1 MKSRTRSRLMI
12 AALLIVAIG
21 AGVAVSVAKLRNTG
35 DLATPVAKVA
45 RGDVSLKVFTTGDL
59 RPPRSAVMTAPS
71 VGTTLQVVHLVKTGT
86 IVKTGDIIVEFDP
99 SEQEYNLE
107 QAKSQLQQADE
118 QIAKAKADSVV
129 QTAVDQVALLHAK
142 YAVRQAELDC
152 SLNELASAIDAK
164 KNDLALEEAKR
175 KLAQLEQDVTSRAAS
190 NKATLAVAE
199 EQRNKALLDIK
210 QAQQRIDSMTLHSTI
225 DGIVTIKENTDA
237 NGGMFFGGGMSLPE
251 YQEGDLVSSGRSV
264 AQVLDTSQ
272 MEIVAHVPETARAD
286 LNAGESAQVNVDAL
300 PGTSFTGKIKTVAGQ
315 ATTDMFSD
323 DPTQR
328 FDVTFTLDRTD
339 PRLRPGLTSQIIVLG
354 EELKSVLFLPR
365 QSMFIRDG
373 KPVVYVRVGRS
384 FEPRPVNVK
393 RMTESQ
399 IVVDGLPEGTEVSLI
414 NPERLSISRGASS
427 GASSA
432 KGGL

>member
-1 MKSRTRSRLMI
+1 MKSKTRSRIVI
-12 AALLIVAIG
+12 AALVIVAIG
-21 AGVAVSVAKLRNTG
+21 AGVAVSVAKLRNVEEVS
-35 DLATPVAKVA
+35 TPTARVM
-45 RGDVSLKVFTTGDL
+45 RGDVNLKVYTTGDL

-71 VGTTLQVVHLVKTGT
+71 VGTTLQVVHLTKTGT
-86 IVKTGDIIVEFDP
+86 IVKTGDVIVQFDP
-99 SEQEYNLE
+99 SEQESNLE
-107 QAKSQLQQADE
+107 QAQSQLQQADE
-118 QIAKAKADSVV
+118 QIAKAKADSLV

-152 SLNELASAIDAK
+152 SLNEIDSAIDAK
-164 KNDLALEEAKR
+164 KNDLALDEAKR
-175 KLAQLEQDVTSRAAS
+175 KLAQLQQDVTSRAAS
-190 NKATLAVAE
+190 NKALLDVAQ

-210 QAQQRIDSMTLHSTI
+210 QAQQRIESMTLKSPM
-225 DGIVTIKENTDA
+225 DGIVTIKDNTDA
-237 NGGMFFGGGMSLPE
+237 AGGFFFGGMSLPE
-251 YQEGDLVSSGRSV
+251 YQEGDLVSSGRSI

-286 LNAGESAQVNVDAL
+286 LNAGQTAQVNVDAL

-315 ATTDMFSD
+315 ATSDMFSD

-328 FDVTFTLDRTD
+328 FDVTFALDHTD

-354 EELKSVLFLPR
+354 DELKNVLYLPR

-384 FEPRPVNVK
+384 FEPRAVNVK

-414 NPERLSISRGASS
+414 NPERITNAHGASAA
-427 GASSA
+427 GATS
-432 KGGL
+432 KGGD

>member
-1 MKSRTRSRLMI
+1 MKSKTRTRIII
-12 AALLIVAIG
+12 AALVVVAVG
-21 AGVAVSVAKLRNTG
+21 SGVAVSVAKLRKVE
-35 DLATPVAKVA
+35 DVSTPTARVT
-45 RGDVSLKVFTTGDL
+45 RGDVSMKVFTTGDL

-71 VGTTLQVVHLVKTGT
+71 VGTTLQVVRLVHTGT
-86 IVKTGDIIVEFDP
+86 IVKSGDVVVQFDP

-107 QAKSQLQQADE
+107 QAQSQLQQAEE

-152 SLNELASAIDAK
+152 SLNELDSAIDAK

-190 NKATLAVAE
+190 NKALLDVAQ
-199 EQRNKALLDIK
+199 EQRNKAQLDIK
-210 QAQQRIDSMTLHSTI
+210 QAQQRIDSMTLKSPM
-225 DGIVTIKENTDA
+225 DGIVTIKDNTDA
-237 NGGMFFGGGMSLPE
+237 GGGFFSGGMSLPE
-251 YQEGDLVSSGRSV
+251 YQEGDLVSSGRSL
-264 AQVLDTSQ
+264 AQVFDTSQ

-286 LNAGESAQVNVDAL
+286 LNAGQMAQVNVDAL
-300 PGTSFTGKIKTVAGQ
+300 PGVSFTGKIKTVAGQ

-328 FDVTFTLDRTD
+328 FDVTFALDRTD
-339 PRLRPGLTSQIIVLG
+339 SRLRPGLTSQIIVLG
-354 EELKSVLFLPR
+354 DELKSVLYLPR

-384 FEPRPVNVK
+384 FEPRAVNIN

-399 IVVDGLPEGTEVSLI
+399 IVVDGLAEGTEVSLI
-414 NPERLSISRGASS
+414 NPERLTNSHGAAAA
-427 GASSA
+427 GAAA
-432 KGGL
+432 KGGA

>member
-1 MKSRTRSRLMI
+1 MKSKTRSRI
-12 AALLIVAIG
+12 IISALVIVAIG
-21 AGVAVSVAKLRNTG
+21 AGVAVSVAKLRNVEEVS
-35 DLATPVAKVA
+35 TPTAKVM
-45 RGDVSLKVFTTGDL
+45 RGDVSLRVFTTGDL
-59 RPPRSAVMTAPS
+59 RPPRSAVMVAPS
-71 VGTTLQVVHLVKTGT
+71 VGTTLQVVHLTKTGT

-107 QAKSQLQQADE
+107 QARSQLQQADE

-152 SLNELASAIDAK
+152 SLNELDSAIDAK

-175 KLAQLEQDVTSRAAS
+175 KLAQLDQDVTSRAAS
-190 NKATLAVAE
+190 NKALLDVAQ

-210 QAQQRIDSMTLHSTI
+210 QAQQRIDSMTLKTPM
-225 DGIVTIKENTDA
+225 DGIVTIKENSDA
-237 NGGMFFGGGMSLPE
+237 AGGFFFGGMSLPE

-286 LNAGESAQVNVDAL
+286 LNAGQSAQVNVDAL
-300 PGTSFTGKIKTVAGQ
+300 PGSSFTGKIKTVAGQ

-328 FDVTFTLDRTD
+328 FDVTFALDRTD
-339 PRLRPGLTSQIIVLG
+339 PRLRPGLTSQIVVLG
-354 EELKSVLFLPR
+354 DELKNVLYLPR

-384 FEPRPVNVK
+384 FEPRPVNVL

-414 NPERLSISRGASS
+414 NPERETNSHGASAA
-427 GASSA
+427 GATS
-432 KGGL
+432 KGGA

>member
-1 MKSRTRSRLMI
+1 MKSRTRSRILI
-12 AALLIVAIG
+12 GALLIVAVV
-21 AGVAVSVAKLRNTG
+21 AGVAVSVAKLRG
-35 DLATPVAKVA
+35 SAEVSTPTAKVM
-45 RGDVSLKVFTTGDL
+45 RGDVNLKVFTTGDL

-71 VGTTLQVVHLVKTGT
+71 VGSTLQIVSLVKTGT
-86 IVKTGDIIVEFDP
+86 IVKSGDIIVQFDP
-99 SEQEYNLE
+99 SEQEFNLE
-107 QAKSQLQQADE
+107 QAQSQLQQAEE

-142 YAVRQAELDC
+142 YAVRQAELDR
-152 SLNELASAIDAK
+152 SLNELESAIDGK
-164 KNDLALEEAKR
+164 KNDLALDEDKR

-190 NKATLAVAE
+190 NKATLDVAE
-199 EQRNKALLDIK
+199 EQRNKAQLDIK
-210 QAQQRIDSMTLHSTI
+210 QAQQHIDSMTLRSTME
-225 DGIVTIKENTDA
+225 GIVTIKENTDSTGGFFF
-237 NGGMFFGGGMSLPE
+237 NGMALPE

-286 LNAGESAQVNVDAL
+286 LNAGQSAQVNVDAL
-300 PGTSFTGKIKTVAGQ
+300 PGASFTGKIKTVAGQ
-315 ATTDMFSD
+315 TTTDMWSD

-328 FDVTFTLDRTD
+328 FDVTFALDRTD
-339 PRLRPGLTSQIIVLG
+339 SRLRPGLTSQIVVLG
-354 EELKSVLFLPR
+354 DQLKSVLYLPR
-365 QSMFIRDG
+365 QAMFIRDG

-399 IVVDGLPEGTEVSLI
+399 IVVDGLAEGTEVSLI
-414 NPERLSISRGASS
+414 NPERLNTSKGAA

-432 KGGL
+432 KGGM